1 MCFTTDAGGILIYM
15 LCYILLQHFLST
27 NFVLQPVN
35 VEALDGALSPSVVNI
50 EGVLLPRFP
59 SVTYL
64 YLTNFNQSSK
74 NLNILFSL
82 RMTQPRNP

>member
-15 LCYILLQHFLST
+15 LCYILLQHFLSP
-27 NFVLQPVN
+27 NFVLQPVD
-35 VEALDGALSPSVVNI
+35 VKALDGALSPSVVNI

-64 YLTNFNQSSK
+64 IFNQ
-74 NLNILFSL
+74 L
-82 RMTQPRNP
+82 